1 LNLTYFYQIFIVRQ
15 CGVMGGTGRLVA
27 TLARMVTSCW
37 LLDWVLDPGNL
48 SIQIDTLIK
57 AAGAVGRT
65 VEIRL
70 KPQAKQVHS
79 SAA

>member
-1 LNLTYFYQIFIVRQ
+1 
-15 CGVMGGTGRLVA
+15 
-27 TLARMVTSCW
+27 MVTSCW